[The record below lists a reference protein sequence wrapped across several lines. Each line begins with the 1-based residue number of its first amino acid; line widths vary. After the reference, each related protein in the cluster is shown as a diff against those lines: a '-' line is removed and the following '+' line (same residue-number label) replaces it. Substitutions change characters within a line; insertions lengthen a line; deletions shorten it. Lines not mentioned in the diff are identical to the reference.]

1 MQITGSAPL
10 NVGSMAEP
18 LLALSGLGK
27 HFGGVQA
34 VRDLSFSMGEAEI
47 VGLIGPNGSGKSTSV
62 NLISGTLPP
71 SNGEIRFAGANVS
84 RLSVSERVPLG
95 LARTFQTT
103 SVFPEFSVREQVLTA
118 CHVRYRSSASGSVFR
133 MASARR
139 EEHAQRAKVEEI
151 LAFVGL
157 AAVAD
162 EAASAIS
169 SAQQRLLMIATALA
183 TEPRLLLLDEPAAGM
198 VAKERKDL
206 AALIQRIRERGTA
219 VLGDRAPHGPDHG
232 GLLAHRGAQLRPED
246 RRRRP
251 GRDPAEPRGDRR
263 LPGWSALMLKVRD
276 LHAGYGKVDVLHGVN
291 FDVNAGECVALVGA
305 NGAGKSTTLKCI
317 CGLVGVRGGSIEFE
331 GRRIDGLP
339 GHAIVRLGIT
349 MCPEGRQVFPD
360 MSVRENLEMGAHVR
374 RDREQ
379 AADIEA
385 MMDLFPVLR
394 DRARARAPARCRAAS
409 RRCWPSRAR

>member
-1 MQITGSAPL
+1 
-10 NVGSMAEP
+10 MAEP

-47 VGLIGPNGSGKSTSV
+47 VGLIGPNGSGKSTCV

-71 SNGEIRFAGANVS
+71 SHGEVRFAGANVS

-118 CHVRYRSSASGSVFR
+118 CHVRYGSSASGSVFR

-139 EEHAQRAKVEEI
+139 EESAQRAKVDEL

-157 AAVAD
+157 AGVAD
-162 EAASAIS
+162 DAASAIS

-219 VLGDRAPHGPDHG
+219 VLVIEHHMGLIMDVCSRIVVLNFGQKIAEGAPTEIQQNP
-232 GLLAHRGAQLRPED
+232 
-246 RRRRP
+246 
-251 GRDPAEPRGDRR
+251 
-263 LPGWSALMLKVRD
+263 V
-276 LHAGYGKVDVLHGVN
+276 V
-291 FDVNAGECVALVGA
+291 
-305 NGAGKSTTLKCI
+305 
-317 CGLVGVRGGSIEFE
+317 
-331 GRRIDGLP
+331 ID
-339 GHAIVRLGIT
+339 AYLG
-349 MCPEGRQVFPD
+349 
-360 MSVRENLEMGAHVR
+360 GAH
-374 RDREQ
+374 
-379 AADIEA
+379 
-385 MMDLFPVLR
+385 
-394 DRARARAPARCRAAS
+394 
-409 RRCWPSRAR
+409 